1 MEILLIVNFSPKCIM
16 AYEHLSDAYLQELE
30 SMSTTPMTQ
39 EEIQFLEVKQSL
51 NDIQN
56 SLQELNTSLCILVSK
71 VCNIVTILN
80 SIQDRI
86 VLKE

>member
-1 MEILLIVNFSPKCIM
+1 MD
-16 AYEHLSDAYLQELE
+16 YEHLSDAYLQELE
-30 SMSTTPMTQ
+30 SMSTAPMTQ

-51 NDIQN
+51 NDIEN
-56 SLQELNTSLCILVSK
+56 RLRELNTSLCILVSK
-71 VCNIVTILN
+71 VCNIITILN

>member
-1 MEILLIVNFSPKCIM
+1 MS
-16 AYEHLSDAYLQELE
+16 YEHLSESYLQELE
-30 SMSTTPMTQ
+30 NTSTAPMTQ
-39 EEIQFLEVKQSL
+39 EEIQFLETKQSL
-51 NDIQN
+51 NEIE
-56 SLQELNTSLCILVSK
+56 SRLQELNTSLCILVSK

>member
-1 MEILLIVNFSPKCIM
+1 M

-30 SMSTTPMTQ
+30 SMSTAPMTQ

-51 NDIQN
+51 NDIEN
-56 SLQELNTSLCILVSK
+56 RLQELNTSLCILVSK
-71 VCNIVTILN
+71 VCNIITILN

>member
-1 MEILLIVNFSPKCIM
+1 MD
-16 AYEHLSDAYLQELE
+16 YEHLSESYLQELE
-30 SMSTTPMTQ
+30 NTSTAPMTQ
-39 EEIQFLEVKQSL
+39 EEIQFLEITQSL
-51 NDIQN
+51 NEIEN
-56 SLQELNTSLCILVSK
+56 RLQELNTSLCILVSK

>member
-1 MEILLIVNFSPKCIM
+1 M
-16 AYEHLSDAYLQELE
+16 AYEHLSDSYLQELE

-39 EEIQFLEVKQSL
+39 EEIQFLEVKQSI
-51 NDIQN
+51 NDIEN
-56 SLQELNTSLCILVSK
+56 RLQELNTSLCILVSK